1 MHYIVDKT
9 NRLSILQFL
18 VEKMGGRPD
27 LIWKSQCSMSL
38 ARRRTFFIKYLMAK
52 YPLPIG
58 GKPSPV
64 EKELLLVFGG
74 EAELLKEMQ
83 VRWRQ
88 RVEEGWR
95 MFFLKATGEKRALT
109 RLPQSLTNEIVHYI

>member
-1 MHYIVDKT
+1 M
-9 NRLSILQFL
+9 
-18 VEKMGGRPD
+18 
-27 LIWKSQCSMSL
+27 
-38 ARRRTFFIKYLMAK
+38 
-52 YPLPIG
+52 
-58 GKPSPV
+58 